1 MTRKDSMLNELYSN
15 LISRYPQTVTMK
27 MPIDVGDGHMT
38 QIVTK
43 KGIILSEWEM
53 NCLYDANVQGINS
66 DRYLQIIFCLN
77 EGVSWESIKEFNS
90 FDVQRGEA
98 CIYKGNGEAECV
110 HYIKK
115 HNFMFKCVKIP
126 VLYFLELMSE
136 YFECKELQV
145 YEKRLL
151 KEFSKVKITPEM
163 EKILSEINEFAHF
176 RGELKNLYLDSK
188 ILELLAVYLDEV
200 WEIESLMKNNISIS
214 TTERDSIMEAKQ
226 IIDAQLI
233 CAPSCSELAKQV
245 RMSVSKLTKGFS
257 NTVGIPIHTYI
268 IEQRLIR
275 GAQLLLEGNLNVS
288 EVATIVGYTKPSN
301 FSAAFK
307 KKYGVTP
314 KEYKKIRI
322 Y

>member
-1 MTRKDSMLNELYSN
+1 MLE
-15 LISRYPQTVTMK
+15 
-27 MPIDVGDGHMT
+27 ID
-38 QIVTK
+38 
-43 KGIILSEWEM
+43 
-53 NCLYDANVQGINS
+53 
-66 DRYLQIIFCLN
+66 
-77 EGVSWESIKEFNS
+77 
-90 FDVQRGEA
+90 
-98 CIYKGNGEAECV
+98 
-110 HYIKK
+110 
-115 HNFMFKCVKIP
+115 
-126 VLYFLELMSE
+126 
-136 YFECKELQV
+136 
-145 YEKRLL
+145 
-151 KEFSKVKITPEM
+151 
-163 EKILSEINEFAHF
+163 
-176 RGELKNLYLDSK
+176 
-188 ILELLAVYLDEV
+188 
-200 WEIESLMKNNISIS
+200 SLMKNNISIS

-314 KEYKKIRI
+314 KEYKIQCFTYTEVLEANYNYEKNLKMFYSAEMAVLYRGTIVLI
-322 Y
+322 YPLINYFLS